1 MLVHTSMGCMA
12 ILVQTSMGYMAIF
25 LPSNS
30 KYLFILVIADPYW
43 GMAVKKY
50 NSNQYQINI
59 YLMPDPE
66 RASQAER
73 ITLTKLSK
81 GNNKKRLAIR
91 IEGGT
96 QEKSLLGTRPD
107 LGPLKLIHNSLH
119 SIYRF

>member
-50 NSNQYQINI
+50 NSNQYKINI

-81 GNNKKRLAIR
+81 ETTRNDLRSGLRAAPKRSHCL
-91 IEGGT
+91 E
-96 QEKSLLGTRPD
+96 QD
-107 LGPLKLIHNSLH
+107 LTWDH
-119 SIYRF
+119 